1 MGHIRIEGVGKA
13 YKRYPHKWG
22 RLAEWLGGGDHH
34 QLTWVLRDIAF
45 DVAPGEAIGV
55 IGFNGAGKSTL
66 LKMIAGTTRP
76 TTGRVDVGGRIS
88 ALLELGIGFHPD
100 FTGRENA
107 FMAGQLRGL
116 GREEVEAEMSR
127 IESFAGIGD
136 YIDQPLR
143 VYSSGMAV
151 RLAFSVA
158 TAVRPDILIV
168 DEALAVGDVLFQQ
181 QCYERIRAFCD
192 AGTTLLFVSHSMPA
206 VYTLCD
212 RALLIHGGRVAVDG
226 KPKEAIDLYNALAVR
241 ARDPN
246 ASVLRIA
253 GDTLSDAPSSVT
265 GSPATAPADARE
277 LPPGEAPPHRVDVRA
292 PVDADR
298 ASATAAVGTYAK
310 PGAAITS
317 VRVLHDNRA
326 VTTLVSESAAS
337 IVVHARFD
345 APFDDPHVGFQIRD
359 ARGEP
364 IFMTNTHGMRAPI
377 GSVAAGDE
385 VEVRFDM
392 RVAIAPGEYSITA
405 GIANEALLEGQFR
418 EALFR
423 AQGVATFTVL
433 RNLDAIEWS
442 GVCNLAPA
450 CSVRR
455 SPVRAPAFVK

>member
-1 MGHIRIEGVGKA
+1 MGQIRVESVGKA

-22 RLAEWLGGGDHH
+22 RLAEWLGAGSQH
-34 QLTWVLRDIAF
+34 QLAWVLRDVAF
-45 DVAPGEAIGV
+45 TVAPGEAVGV

-76 TTGRVDVGGRIS
+76 TTGRVDVGGRVS

-116 GREEVEAEMSR
+116 DRDEVEAEMQA
-127 IESFAGIGD
+127 IEAFAGIGD

-143 VYSSGMAV
+143 IYSSGMAV

-181 QCYERIRAFCD
+181 KCFERIRAFCD

-212 RALLIHGGRVAVDG
+212 RALLVHGGRIAIDG
-226 KPKEAIDLYNALAVR
+226 RPKEAIDLYNALALR
-241 ARDPN
+241 AREGD
-246 ASVLRIA
+246 ASSMRIA
-253 GDTLSDAPSSVT
+253 GEAPSHAHPAQ
-265 GSPATAPADARE
+265 SPPNLAAHDVENAATSAPARATE
-277 LPPGEAPPHRVDVRA
+277 PPSGAAEAPRIGA
-292 PVDADR
+292 
-298 ASATAAVGTYAK
+298 YAK

-317 VRVLHDNRA
+317 VRVLQDDHA
-326 VTTLVSESAAS
+326 VTALTGDSVAS
-337 IVVHARFD
+337 IVVRARFE

-377 GSVAAGDE
+377 GPVAPGDE
-385 VEVRFDM
+385 VDVRFEL
-392 RVAIAPGEYSITA
+392 RLAIAPGEYSITA
-405 GIANEALLEGQFR
+405 GIANRALLEGQFQ

-423 AQGVATFTVL
+423 VQGVATFTVL
-433 RNLDAIEWS
+433 RNLDGIEWS
-442 GVCNLAPA
+442 GLCNLVPA
-450 CSVRR
+450 CTIQRFTTAPDL
-455 SPVRAPAFVK
+455 PVTR

>member
-1 MGHIRIEGVGKA
+1 MAHIRVDGVGKA
-13 YKRYPHKWG
+13 YKRYPRKWG
-22 RLAEWLGGGDHH
+22 RLAEWLGGGDRH
-34 QLTWVLRDIAF
+34 QLTWILRDVAF
-45 DVAPGEAIGV
+45 DVAPGEAVGV

-76 TTGRVDVGGRIS
+76 TTGRVDVGGRVS

-107 FMAGQLRGL
+107 LMAGQLRGL
-116 GREEVEAEMSR
+116 GRDEVEAEMPA
-127 IESFAGIGD
+127 IEAFAGIGD

-181 QCYERIRAFCD
+181 KCYERIRTFCD

-206 VYTLCD
+206 VYALCD
-212 RALLIHGGRVAVDG
+212 RALLIHGGGIAIDG
-226 KPKEAIDLYNALAVR
+226 KPKEAIDLYNALALR

-246 ASVLRIA
+246 ASSLRIA
-253 GDTLSDAPSSVT
+253 GEAPSDAPSTVT
-265 GSPATAPADARE
+265 ESETPPAATPARPSNEVLSDPTDVPARAD
-277 LPPGEAPPHRVDVRA
+277 P
-292 PVDADR
+292 DR
-298 ASATAAVGTYAK
+298 AGATTTIGAYAK

-317 VRVLHDNRA
+317 VSVLDDNRA

-337 IVVHARFD
+337 ILVHARFD
-345 APFDDPHVGFQIRD
+345 APFADPHVGFQIRD

-364 IFMTNTHGMRAPI
+364 IFMTNTHGMRAAI
-377 GSVAAGDE
+377 GPVVAGDD
-385 VEVRFDM
+385 VEVRFELRM
-392 RVAIAPGEYSITA
+392 AIAPGEYSITA

-442 GVCNLAPA
+442 GVCNLAPT
-450 CSVRR
+450 CVVRR
-455 SPVRAPAFVK
+455 PPVRARMTVR

>member
-1 MGHIRIEGVGKA
+1 MGHIRVDGVGKA
-13 YKRYPHKWG
+13 YKRYPRKWG
-22 RLAEWLGGGDHH
+22 RLVEWLGAGDHH
-34 QLTWVLRDIAF
+34 QLMWVLRDVGFA
-45 DVAPGEAIGV
+45 VTPGEAVGV

-76 TTGRVDVGGRIS
+76 TTGRVEVGGRVS

-107 FMAGQLRGL
+107 LMAGQLRGL
-116 GREEVEAEMSR
+116 GRDEVEAEMPA
-127 IESFAGIGD
+127 IEAFAGIGD

-143 VYSSGMAV
+143 VYSSGMVV

-181 QCYERIRAFCD
+181 KCYERIRAFCD

-206 VYTLCD
+206 VYALCE
-212 RALLIHGGRVAVDG
+212 RALLIHGGGIAIDG
-226 KPKEAIDLYNALAVR
+226 KPKEAIDLYNALALR
-241 ARDPN
+241 ARDPE
-246 ASVLRIA
+246 SSSLRIA
-253 GDTLSDAPSSVT
+253 GDAQTDTPSSVPVSSVKFRAAIAESNPDDV
-265 GSPATAPADARE
+265 GDQAGVPPRIHAD
-277 LPPGEAPPHRVDVRA
+277 D
-292 PVDADR
+292 
-298 ASATAAVGTYAK
+298 AAVSAPGTYAK
-310 PGAAITS
+310 PGAAITA
-317 VRVLHDNRA
+317 VRLLHDERT
-326 VTTLVSESAAS
+326 VTTLVSESAAA

-364 IFMTNTHGMRAPI
+364 IFMTNTHGMRSPI
-377 GSVAAGDE
+377 GPVVAGDD
-385 VEVRFDM
+385 VEVRFELRM
-392 RVAIAPGEYSITA
+392 AIAPGEYSITA
-405 GIANEALLEGQFR
+405 GIANEALPEGQFR

-442 GVCNLAPA
+442 GLCNLAPA

-455 SPVRAPAFVK
+455 SVRSPAAVK